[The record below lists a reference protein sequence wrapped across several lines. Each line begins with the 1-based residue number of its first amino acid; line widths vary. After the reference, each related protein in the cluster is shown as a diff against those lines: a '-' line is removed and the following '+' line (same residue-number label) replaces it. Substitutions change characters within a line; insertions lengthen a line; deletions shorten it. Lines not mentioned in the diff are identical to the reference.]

1 MNNLQL
7 MLPNQTKASSV
18 LFWEKSTFS
27 MNVRHKMSKS
37 TSKQMIQFEIT
48 TFMLCQSGIFNPE
61 IITVG
66 LATSK
71 FGFSIKV
78 FYFAFLHLGKSNNDT
93 HFLSG

>member
-18 LFWEKSTFS
+18 LFQFL
-27 MNVRHKMSKS
+27 MNVKHKMGKS

-48 TFMLCQSGIFNPE
+48 TVMLCQSGIFNPE

-71 FGFSIKV
+71 YGFSIKV
-78 FYFAFLHLGKSNNDT
+78 FFFAFLHLGKSNNDT
-93 HFLSG
+93 HFL

>member
-18 LFWEKSTFS
+18 LFQFS

-37 TSKQMIQFEIT
+37 TAKQMIQFEIT
-48 TFMLCQSGIFNPE
+48 TFMLCQSCIFNPE